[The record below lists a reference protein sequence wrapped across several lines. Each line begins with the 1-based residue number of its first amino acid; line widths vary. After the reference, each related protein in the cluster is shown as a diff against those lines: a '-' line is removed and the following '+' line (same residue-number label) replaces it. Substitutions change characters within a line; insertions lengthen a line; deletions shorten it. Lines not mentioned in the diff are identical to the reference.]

1 MYITCI
7 WKQYTNFGNIKNY
20 TTLSNPN
27 KRAPGWSLVVQSKS
41 VTLAVSS
48 KVGWKLRTY
57 NGRRSWGTKSNL
69 ISFLVK

>member
-1 MYITCI
+1 MHLEAVYI
-7 WKQYTNFGNIKNY
+7 NFGIIRKY
-20 TTLSNPN
+20 TTLSSPN
-27 KRAPGWSLVVQSKS
+27 KRAPGWSPVVQSKS
-41 VTLAVSS
+41 VALAVSS